1 MFTVLLILTL
11 YTHDL
16 MKKYLSVSSVILS
29 LLLAACSGEQ
39 AGEQSESQIKA
50 GKGDRMFGGV
60 FRLNES
66 EYIKT
71 LFPPAI
77 TDAFSY
83 RVAAQVYEGL
93 FKFNQAD
100 LSLKPGLAESYTVS
114 DDGKEYTIVLKKG
127 VFFHDDACFEGGKG
141 RELKAS
147 DIKYCFDMLCV
158 QSVNNQSFY
167 LFKDIVEGAN
177 ECFSA
182 SSNGSLP
189 AGGVRGVQIV
199 DDYTLKINLLK
210 PYSIF
215 KYNLARPGAFIYAKE
230 AYEKY
235 GLEMRE
241 KVVGTGPFY
250 VESID
255 DDIAIILKKN
265 LTYHEL
271 DEFGNQLPYL
281 DAVKISFI
289 KDKKTEYLEFK
300 KGSLDMIYRLPTDY
314 IIEIIEEANEAKKKG
329 VNIDYQLQRKPE
341 MTTHFLSFNTKDAV
355 FADVNVRKALA
366 FAIDREKILEFVLN
380 GEGYAP
386 GFQGI
391 TPPVL
396 SDYSTDD
403 INGYTKNLDSA
414 FHYLSKAGFPKGK
427 GFPKV
432 TLDLNADGERNTNV
446 AVEVQKQL
454 KDNLGI
460 DIQLNVIPLAQ
471 HVENSMSGKSAFF
484 RLAWVADYPSAEN
497 FLWVFFGEQVPADN
511 AGKSYPNVMRYTSKT
526 FDTYYKNALSAIT
539 SEEANSNFKSAE
551 RTMIY
556 DCPIIVLWYDEGYR
570 LLRSEVKNF
579 PSNPMQYR
587 DFSEVYFSVADAKG
601 TKPN

>member
-1 MFTVLLILTL
+1 
-11 YTHDL
+11 
-16 MKKYLSVSSVILS
+16 MKKYFTVSSVA
-29 LLLAACSGEQ
+29 LLVLLGACSGEPSE
-39 AGEQSESQIKA
+39 EQSKSQFKE
-50 GKGDRMFGGV
+50 GKGGRMYGGV
-60 FRLNES
+60 FRMNES

-83 RVAAQVYEGL
+83 RIAAQVYEGL

-114 DDGKEYTIVLKKG
+114 EDGTEYTILLKKG

-141 RELKAS
+141 RELNAA

-167 LFKDIVEGAN
+167 LFKDIVVGAN
-177 ECFSA
+177 ECFNASA
-182 SSNGSLP
+182 GGTLP
-189 AGGVRGVQIV
+189 AGGVNGVQVV
-199 DDYTLKINLLK
+199 DDYTVKIKLLK

-281 DAVKISFI
+281 DALKISFI

-329 VNIDYQLQRKPE
+329 VNINYQLQRKPE
-341 MTTHFLSFNTKDAV
+341 MTTHFLSFNTKDQV
-355 FADVNVRKALA
+355 FSDINVRKALS

-396 SDYSTDD
+396 SDYTTED
-403 INGYTKNLDSA
+403 IKGYSKNIDSA
-414 FHYLSKAGFPKGK
+414 FYYLAKAGFPKGK

-460 DIQLNVIPLAQ
+460 DIQLNVLPLAQ
-471 HVENSMSGKSAFF
+471 HVENSMSGKSSFF

-497 FLWVFFGEQVPADN
+497 FLWVFFGEQVPAGN
-511 AGKSYPNVMRYTSKT
+511 ESKSYPNVMRYTSKM

-539 SEEANSNFKSAE
+539 AEEANSNFKAAE
-551 RTMIY
+551 RVMVH

-587 DFSEVYFSVADAKG
+587 DFSEVYLSSSE
-601 TKPN
+601 TKAAVPN